1 MKRISKAAVLLL
13 SCFFLSCSGRRHNG
27 NISIILSESDNTY
40 KVIAEFDE
48 RKNRALERCMNKYLG
63 NNSSM
68 SFTNSRID
76 GDITLDDKTTFYI
89 KKKSGF
95 LKIILDKDKNSRES
109 YDEIKAF
116 GQELKLALQE

>member
-1 MKRISKAAVLLL
+1 MKRISTAFSVLVM
-13 SCFFLSCSGRRHNG
+13 CFFLSCSGRRHNG
-27 NISIILSESDNTY
+27 NISITLSESGDTY

-63 NNSSM
+63 NNSNM
-68 SFTNSRID
+68 SFTNTSID
-76 GDITLDDKTTFYI
+76 GDMTLDDHTTFYI

-95 LKIILDKDKNSRES
+95 LKIILDKEKNSRDS
-109 YDEIKAF
+109 YNEIKAF